1 MTTAAAPVEHAGTF
15 QHSAAFYRGQEDLIG
30 ILGPFV
36 RAGLDAGEPVLVA
49 ELPDRVEALRRD
61 LGADAS
67 RVDFVDMATVGANPA
82 RIIPVWRQFVGDHRG
97 RAVRGVGEPAW
108 PGRTG
113 AELDECRLH
122 ESLLNLAFEDL
133 DTEFRLLCPYDADRL
148 SADVLADAGRNHP
161 VLTPAAPVPGY
172 AGTPGALDL
181 FRRSLPEPPPAAERM
196 EFGAD
201 DLSGLRSL
209 VRRLCDLVP
218 LGAGEADDLVL
229 AVHEVATNSV
239 VHGGG
244 SGVLRGWLRPTALV
258 VEVSDAGHIEDP
270 LVGRQQAPAFDEGGR
285 GLWLTN
291 QLCDLVQVR
300 SSAAGTTVRVHTW
313 R

>member
-1 MTTAAAPVEHAGTF
+1 MTTAAAPVGHAGAF
-15 QHSAAFYRGQEDLIG
+15 WHGAALYRGQQDLLA
-30 ILGPFV
+30 ILAPFV
-36 RAGLDAGEPVLVA
+36 RAGLEAGEPVLVA
-49 ELPDRVEALRRD
+49 ELPDRVRALRRE
-61 LGADAS
+61 LGPDAS
-67 RVDFVDMATVGANPA
+67 RVQFVDMATVGANPA
-82 RIIPVWRQFVGDHRG
+82 RIIPVWRQFVAAHPG

-133 DTEFRLLCPYDADRL
+133 DTEFRLLCPYDAERL
-148 SADVLADAGRNHP
+148 PSDVLDDAGRNHP
-161 VLTPAAPVPGY
+161 VLTPAAHVPGY
-172 AGTPGALDL
+172 AGTPAAAEL
-181 FRRSLPEPPPAAERM
+181 FRRPLPDPPAAAERM
-196 EFGAD
+196 QFGAD
-201 DLSGLRSL
+201 DLAGLRSL

-229 AVHEVATNSV
+229 AMHELATNSV

-244 SGVLRGWLRPTALV
+244 GGVLRGWLRPTALV

-270 LVGRQQAPAFDEGGR
+270 LVGRRQAPALDEGGR
-285 GLWLTN
+285 GIWMTN